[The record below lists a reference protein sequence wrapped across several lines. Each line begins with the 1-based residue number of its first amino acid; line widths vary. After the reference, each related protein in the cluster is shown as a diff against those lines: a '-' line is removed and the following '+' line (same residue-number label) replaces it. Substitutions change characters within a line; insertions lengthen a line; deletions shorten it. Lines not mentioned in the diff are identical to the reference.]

1 MKRVIVLFAT
11 SLLLTMTSSVSHAQE
26 RAEMAIINGRIWTVD
41 ESAPWAEAVAVTGGR
56 IVAIGPYSEVRRYIG
71 RRTEV
76 LDVEGAFVMPGL
88 IDSHCHFSSGGNRL
102 SMLDLS
108 RVFTVEAIQ
117 ELLAEAVTETPPGEP
132 IIALGSFPNEQIFAG
147 LGWPTKEIL
156 DTVAPDNP
164 VIVNRGGGHAVWV
177 NSRVLEMSGI
187 TPEMEVPH
195 GGEIVLDPVTGEP
208 TGILKEAA
216 SNLMRVPGTWT
227 PREYIEAALDY
238 TRRVGVTTISTGA
251 SPQDI
256 DIFRELQQD
265 GDLTIRVSAWL
276 GLGGLDRY
284 IEEGIEQDRESDW
297 VRIGLLKGFIDGTI
311 GVRSA
316 LLFEDFTEESGN
328 SGLAQYD
335 EEEFYRIVAKAHE
348 HGYQVGVHAIG
359 DRAVHWTLNAYERAQ
374 QQYGRT
380 GLRHR
385 VEHATVIAL
394 DDVPRFAELGVIASM
409 QPSITGGQA
418 YREQRLGVERA
429 HRVDMWRS
437 LLETG
442 ARLSWGTDWPVSDID
457 PRINLMGL
465 VTRYPEQRLTM
476 EEAIRHYT
484 LGSAY
489 ANFWE
494 GDLGSLETG
503 KLADMVILSKNL
515 LEIYPYQIPQ
525 TEVLQTIVGGRVV
538 YSRDDRD

>member
-1 MKRVIVLFAT
+1 MKRSMT
-11 SLLLTMTSSVSHAQE
+11 LLTTLVLIMTTAGIEAQE
-26 RAEMAIINGRIWTVD
+26 RAEMAVINGKIWTVD
-41 ESAPWAEAVAVTGGR
+41 ESNPWAEAVAVTGGR
-56 IVAIGPYSEVRRYIG
+56 IVAAGPYSEVRRYIG

-76 LDVEGAFVMPGL
+76 LDVEGAFVMPGFF
-88 IDSHCHFSSGGNRL
+88 DSHCHFSGGGQRL
-102 SMLDLS
+102 SQLDFS
-108 RVFTVEAIQ
+108 RVFTIEAIQ
-117 ELLAEAVTETPPGEP
+117 EILAEAVAETPPGES
-132 IIALGSFPNEQIFAG
+132 IFALGSFPNEQIFGG
-147 LGWPTKEIL
+147 LGWPTKEML
-156 DTVAPDNP
+156 DAVSPDNP
-164 VIVNRGGGHAVWV
+164 VVVNRGGGHAVWL
-177 NSRVLEMSGI
+177 NSQSLAISGI
-187 TPEMEVPH
+187 TGETEAPE
-195 GGEIVLDPVTGEP
+195 GGEIVLDPETGEL

-216 SNLMRVPGTWT
+216 SSLVRVPGNWT
-227 PREYIEAALDY
+227 PRAYIEVALDY
-238 TRRVGVTTISTGA
+238 AKQVGITTISTGA
-251 SPQDI
+251 SSQDI
-256 DIFRELQQD
+256 DIFRELQQG
-265 GDLTIRVSAWL
+265 GDLTIRVTAWL

-316 LLFEDFTEESGN
+316 LMFEDFTEEPGN
-328 SGLAQYD
+328 SGLAQYE
-335 EEEFYRIVAKAHE
+335 EEEFYRVVAKAHE

-374 QQYGRT
+374 QQYGQK

-385 VEHATVIAL
+385 VEHATVIAI

-418 YREQRLGVERA
+418 YREQRLGVERS

-442 ARLSWGTDWPVSDID
+442 AWLSWGTDWPVSDID

-494 GDLGSLETG
+494 DDLGSLEVG
-503 KLADMVILSKNL
+503 KLADMVVLSKNL
-515 LEIYPYQIPQ
+515 LEIYPYQILQ
-525 TEVLQTIVGGRVV
+525 TEVLQTIVGGKVV